1 MARQP
6 VISRHRLPRGY
17 RYGLAALWLTPPVL
31 LLLTPLLVLGV
42 DPALLD
48 PRLWGPLLIMAL
60 PALYVWQEGV
70 DVRRDGLTARYFWP
84 RFHAYDCLDTWYY
97 DVRPDRRVITVWN
110 AHNRKVLECR
120 SAHLTQ
126 PRMLLD
132 ALHQHVRNRRFPR

>member
-17 RYGLAALWLTPPVL
+17 RVGLAALWLTPPVL
-31 LLLTPLLVLGV
+31 LLLTPLLVRGF
-42 DPALLD
+42 DPAMID
-48 PRLWGPLLIMAL
+48 PRLWGPLLIMSL

-70 DVRRDGLTARYFWP
+70 DVCRDGLTARTFWP
-84 RFHAYDCLDTWYY
+84 RFYAYDCLDTWYF
-97 DVRPDRRVITVWN
+97 DARPDRRVISVWN
-110 AHNRKVLECR
+110 ADDRKVLEWR

-126 PRMLLD
+126 PRGLLD